1 MTRENIRCIALLS
14 YNMMM
19 LLERILDGRIR
30 AVVAGEIGEEQ
41 LEFRQGRRTTD
52 GMFAQRQLMEKKLE
66 GQEDVAIRFIDLE
79 KAYAA
84 IPREMTMATLR

>member
-1 MTRENIRCIALLS
+1 MCVTRENIRGMVLLS
-14 YNMMM
+14 HNY
-19 LLERILDGRIR
+19 GRIR

-52 GMFAQRQLMEKKLE
+52 GMFALRQLMEKKLE

-84 IPREMTMATLR
+84 IPREMTMATR